1 MSAQLHAPG
10 RLKTFYGLNVR
21 FTFSWEEDMN
31 VIELCV
37 FAVLAAPTSARHLPP
52 GTEAASRER

>member
-37 FAVLAAPTSARHLPP
+37 GLRSTRGTNFSPTSSPRH
-52 GTEAASRER
+52 GSS